1 VRWNTRADG
10 RSRAFVELARRAI
23 ALRPDDP
30 GNWELLARA
39 LTRAGAHDD
48 AVSVLAEATTSL
60 PDVPQLHLL
69 HATACCRIGRL
80 DLAREVLARVPAF
93 ASNDR
98 TLALSRLRILM
109 EITPGPDA
117 VGFAREALALDPACG
132 EALEILGRD
141 GLRSDSPDVLLP
153 LCRAALAQAP
163 GHARARYELARACAR
178 VGHMEEARQLIDLDR
193 FVSVTD
199 LPPPEG
205 YGDAAEFAAALVR
218 EIIAH
223 PTLKPDPA
231 GQATRGGFQTA
242 IDLAHTAD
250 RTLAAL
256 LDQIRAGVDAF
267 AAALPQGSADPFVQ
281 ARPGEA
287 ALEAWAVVCPA
298 AGHQT
303 THIHPTGWLSGVY
316 YVSVPEAASD
326 DPRGGCLLLGS
337 LGEDDSGGEP
347 PWGTHVHRPLP
358 GQMILF
364 PSYIPHATAPL
375 QAAGLRICV
384 AFDVV
389 PLEAAEDARA
399 GAGPQSP

>member
-1 VRWNTRADG
+1 MRWNTRADG
-10 RSRAFVELARRAI
+10 RSRAFVELARKAA

-30 GNWELLARA
+30 ASWELLARS

-48 AVSVLAEATTSL
+48 AVAALAEATARL
-60 PDVPQLHLL
+60 PDAPQLHLRY
-69 HATACCRIGRL
+69 ATACCRIGRF
-80 DLAREVLARVPAF
+80 DLARRILARLPAF
-93 ASNDR
+93 APDDR
-98 TLALSRLRILM
+98 TLALSRLRLLM
-109 EITPGPDA
+109 EIAPARDA
-117 VGFAREALALDPACG
+117 GGLAREALALDPTCG
-132 EALEILGRD
+132 EALAILGQD
-141 GLRSDSPDVLLP
+141 ALRSGAPDVLLP
-153 LCRAALAQAP
+153 FCRAALAQAP

-178 VGHMEEARQLIDLDR
+178 SGRTEEARELVRLDR

-205 YGDAAEFAAALVR
+205 HGDAATFAAALAR

-250 RTLAAL
+250 GTLAAL
-256 LDQIRAGVDAF
+256 LDQIRAGVDAY
-267 AAALPQGSADPFVQ
+267 AAGLPQGLSEGSGDPFVQ
-281 ARPGEA
+281 ARPGEV

-316 YVSVPEAASD
+316 YVAVPDAAGD
-326 DPRGGCLLLGS
+326 DQRGGCLLLGS
-337 LGEDDSGGEP
+337 LGEDAGEGEP
-347 PWGTHVHRPLP
+347 PWGTRVHRPVP

-375 QAAGLRICV
+375 RATGLRICV

-389 PLEAAEDARA
+389 PLGADEDAGR
-399 GAGPQSP
+399 P